1 MNFLKNLKKLRQEL
15 GMNQTQLATAIGLSR
30 SAIAMYESGQR
41 EPDLETLYTIAEYFK
56 VSVDYLVGKSNIR
69 EKAPA
74 KVGVKLDDFTYAL
87 FDETKDLTDAD
98 KEMLLGM
105 AKMLKE
111 RKDKE
116 Q

>member
-1 MNFLKNLKKLRQEL
+1 
-15 GMNQTQLATAIGLSR
+15 MNQTTFSKRLGFGQSTISNWENGNRTLDVNTATTLAN
-30 SAIAMYESGQR
+30 
-41 EPDLETLYTIAEYFK
+41 FFN
-56 VSVDYLVGKSNIR
+56 VSVDYLLGNSDLR
-69 EKAPA
+69 EEMPSEE
-74 KVGVKLDDFTYAL
+74 GVKLDDFTYAL

-98 KEMLLGM
+98 KEMLLNM

>member
-1 MNFLKNLKKLRQEL
+1 MNFLKNLKSLRQEL

-30 SAIAMYESGQR
+30 SAVAMYESGQR

-56 VSVDYLVGKSNIR
+56 VSVDYLVGKSNIK
-69 EKAPA
+69 EKTPA
-74 KVGVKLDDFTYAL
+74 EEGVKLDDFTYAL

>member
-1 MNFLKNLKKLRQEL
+1 MTTGQIIKQRRKELKIPVEE
-15 GMNQTQLATAIGLSR
+15 
-30 SAIAMYESGQR
+30 IAKV
-41 EPDLETLYTIAEYFK
+41 LN
-56 VSVDYLVGKSNIR
+56 VSVATVYRYENGEI
-69 EKAPA
+69 EKVPGAALDPLARILQTTPA
-74 KVGVKLDDFTYAL
+74 ALMGWEKEKTPSEEGVKLDDFTYAL
-87 FDETKDLTDAD
+87 FDEAKDLTDAD